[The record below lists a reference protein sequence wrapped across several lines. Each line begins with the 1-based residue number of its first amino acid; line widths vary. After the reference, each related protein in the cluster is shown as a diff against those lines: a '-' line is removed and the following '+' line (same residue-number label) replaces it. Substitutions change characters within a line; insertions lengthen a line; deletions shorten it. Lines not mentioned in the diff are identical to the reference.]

1 MRDVARA
8 AGVSPMTV
16 SNVLS
21 GYAHVRPE
29 TRDRVK
35 KAVTDLDYRLN
46 VAARDLRQ
54 GRSGIIA
61 VAVSDVTGSYES
73 MLAGFLSRQIWDAGF
88 EPVIEL
94 TQARRAGEL
103 GAVRHSLGR
112 RYDGLILHSS
122 FLKESDLERV
132 RSGNP
137 PVVVLS
143 EREYDEPL
151 DQVLIANEDAA
162 RAATAH
168 LIEGG
173 AQRPGMVGGR
183 RVPTD
188 HQDVISSRQAGFDRA
203 LAEHGLVNP
212 TENTKWTIYGLSGG
226 REATLDLLDDYPD
239 LDALFCATDGVAL
252 GALRA
257 LHERG
262 RRVPDDVQ
270 VIGFDG
276 IEMGQYAVPSLTTVL
291 PDYQALVGTAVS
303 LLVDRLSGTRPA
315 DQFRRERVGFRIL
328 QREST
333 GRG

>member
-1 MRDVARA
+1 
-8 AGVSPMTV
+8 
-16 SNVLS
+16 
-21 GYAHVRPE
+21 
-29 TRDRVK
+29 
-35 KAVTDLDYRLN
+35 
-46 VAARDLRQ
+46 
-54 GRSGIIA
+54 
-61 VAVSDVTGSYES
+61 
-73 MLAGFLSRQIWDAGF
+73 
-88 EPVIEL
+88 
-94 TQARRAGEL
+94 
-103 GAVRHSLGR
+103 
-112 RYDGLILHSS
+112 
-122 FLKESDLERV
+122 
-132 RSGNP
+132 
-137 PVVVLS
+137 
-143 EREYDEPL
+143 
-151 DQVLIANEDAA
+151 
-162 RAATAH
+162 
-168 LIEGG
+168 
-173 AQRPGMVGGR
+173 
-183 RVPTD
+183 
-188 HQDVISSRQAGFDRA
+188 
-203 LAEHGLVNP
+203 VNP